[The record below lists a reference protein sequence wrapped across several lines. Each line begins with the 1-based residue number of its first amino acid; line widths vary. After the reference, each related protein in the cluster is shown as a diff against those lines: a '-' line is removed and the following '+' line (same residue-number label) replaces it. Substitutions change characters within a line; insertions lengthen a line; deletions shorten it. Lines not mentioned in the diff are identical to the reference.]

1 MQSTPIRDAARTVG
15 HVLDDAQLA
24 AAEHLEGLLD
34 RLSGDARRGPR
45 GVAHGAYLWCPV
57 GRGKTWLLDR
67 FHGLAG
73 GPRFHFHEFYRA
85 LHAEVWARTGTPDA
99 MDRALDALLGDAPVL
114 CFDELHLHDAGDAM
128 FLSRALRTVLGRG
141 VLLVATSNYPPQG
154 LLPDPLFHELAE
166 PLIALLESELDVL
179 PVDGPVDYRGLR
191 LPDAL
196 SDDAPC
202 DALSDGA
209 PVVPGWR
216 GGGALVPGSAG
227 QLAAAGLV
235 PPDPHEAV
243 DVALGGG
250 RSIRALRA
258 SAGAVWFDFA
268 GLCAAPV
275 SALDLLSLAERF
287 GRWVVS
293 DVVPFAD
300 CHVNTQQR
308 FVSLVDVLYDR
319 DLPLVLTAPGPLDE
333 VLAVPADRPA
343 PPDLARA
350 TSRLR
355 QLRWTAHLS
364 GAREG

>member
-1 MQSTPIRDAARTVG
+1 MPSTPIRDAARAAG
-15 HVLDDAQLA
+15 YVLDDAQDA
-24 AAEHLEGLLD
+24 AAEHLEDLLD
-34 RLSGDARRGPR
+34 RMGAGPGDRRSGG
-45 GVAHGAYLWCPV
+45 AHGAYLWGPV

-99 MDRALDALLGDAPVL
+99 MDGALDALLGDARVL

-128 FLSRALRTVLGRG
+128 LLSRALRNLLGRG
-141 VLLVATSNYPPQG
+141 VTLVTTSNYPPQG

-166 PLIALLESELDVL
+166 PLIHLLEAELDVL
-179 PVDGPVDYRGLR
+179 PVDGPVDYRELR
-191 LPDAL
+191 VPDA
-196 SDDAPC
+196 
-202 DALSDGA
+202 A
-209 PVVPGWR
+209 PVTPGWR
-216 GGGALVPGSAG
+216 SGAVLVPGSAR
-227 QLAAAGLV
+227 QLADAGLV
-235 PPDPHEAV
+235 RPSPHDAV

-250 RSIRALRA
+250 RSVRALGT

-275 SALDLLSLAERF
+275 SALDLLSLADRF

-319 DLPLVLTAPGPLDE
+319 DAPLVLTAPGPLDRL
-333 VLAVPADRPA
+333 LAVPAGHPA

-350 TSRLR
+350 SSRLR
-355 QLRWTAHLS
+355 QLRQPAHAD
-364 GAREG
+364 GARGR